1 MFWNRIPHCD
11 TLFKKFL
18 SPLYPEKSRPTM
30 TRPDMYVISAFE
42 GETIDI
48 DQIQY
53 LEANLLKATK
63 ESFEIYRKAYYKD
76 FQHYIQFQT
85 LNLEVIDAVDKY
97 FGDPEVREL
106 IKKSRP
112 TDPNNHY
119 VAHVMEFGLAL
130 GDLFVE
136 TGKFK
141 WLYSNP
147 EFHSIVVNPDT
158 GNAITIFD
166 WAVKKFSSYG
176 IDDGFKNKFLK
187 ALEIVENDIKNIR

>member
-18 SPLYPEKSRPTM
+18 SPSYPEKSRPTM

-42 GETIDI
+42 GKSINI

-53 LEANLLKATK
+53 LEPDILKATK
-63 ESFEIYRKAYYKD
+63 EAFDIYRKAYYTD
-76 FQHYIQFQT
+76 FQHYVQFQT
-85 LNLEVIDAVDKY
+85 LNLDVIDAIDKY
-97 FGDPEVREL
+97 FEEPEVREL
-106 IKKSRP
+106 IKRSKP
-112 TDPNNHY
+112 TDPNNLY
-119 VAHVMEFGLAL
+119 VAHVIEFGLAL

-158 GNAITIFD
+158 GNAITVFD

-176 IDDGFKNKFLK
+176 IDDGFKKKFLK
-187 ALEIVENDIKNIR
+187 ALEIVERDIKQIG

>member
-18 SPLYPEKSRPTM
+18 SPLYPEKNRPTM

-42 GETIDI
+42 GESIDI

-53 LEANLLKATK
+53 LEPNLLKATK
-63 ESFEIYRKAYYKD
+63 EAFEIYRKAYYKD

-85 LNLEVIDAVDKY
+85 LNLDVIDAVDKY
-97 FGDPEVREL
+97 FGEPEVREL
-106 IKKSRP
+106 IKRSRP
-112 TDPNNHY
+112 TNPNNHY
-119 VAHVMEFGLAL
+119 VAHIMEFGLAL

-176 IDDGFKNKFLK
+176 IDDGFKTKFLK
-187 ALEIVENDIKNIR
+187 ALEIVESDLKHIS